1 MHAIIRCRSISS
13 KNNADTSLKVC
24 CIVALEYGWRMD
36 RYLSRTRQYIFSA
49 ERKKVLHQHR
59 VHIHTYVIC
68 GWPASEQGKR
78 KMKCA
83 LKSIGVFQAL
93 LCEQK
98 KADPPS
104 FFREDLLK
112 TDFATFRTPALW
124 QPIYGTKGLN
134 SLDDENST
142 RKVIQPIQCV
152 NVGKVTYLCQRSC

>member
-36 RYLSRTRQYIFSA
+36 RYLSSTRQYIFSA

-98 KADPPS
+98 KLIHQVL
-104 FFREDLLK
+104 FENIYEILK
-112 TDFATFRTPALW
+112 TDFATFRTPAIW
-124 QPIYGTKGLN
+124 QPICHGNLWNERFKFIG
-134 SLDDENST
+134 
-142 RKVIQPIQCV
+142 
-152 NVGKVTYLCQRSC
+152 